1 MLLPIQHTQWC
12 AACSKCPHTVI
23 ISTVVD
29 SLNYLC
35 YRCVFTRSVTSPQPC
50 PCRELEIW
58 VPFHSLFSLPRP
70 PGSASS
76 SCLSPPVN
84 LCLSLKNHAQ
94 DLLLSDAL
102 LRPAG
107 RVAGSLHC
115 VPRALWRPRA
125 VAPSTLCLGAVSRL
139 CTQTPGSPSFSKLT
153 LAPGHTTILLFQPS
167 FFQSQAQTAFGKC
180 LLNK

>member
-125 VAPSTLCLGAVSRL
+125 VAPNTLCLGAVSRL

-153 LAPGHTTILLFQPS
+153 LAPGHATDLTIS
-167 FFQSQAQTAFGKC
+167 T
-180 LLNK
+180 